1 MSSFEAQYKPLSE
14 GHPKWGSIALLPW
27 DEAIFGFP
35 VADFQIGTASP
46 DVRDLAAFREALLEF
61 CRQTRCE
68 LISAR
73 VTATATPLVS
83 LLLQAGFTYVDF
95 CLLTTLSKLL
105 PESLPK
111 SRFAVRPA
119 KSRDHKAIYQIS
131 GSAFQFG
138 RYHSD
143 PYFPRELANRRYVQW
158 MRNALESSDPENLVF
173 VLASPEKVFGFM
185 HVVIRCCDADLRL
198 GAVVPGS
205 SLGHFLYSETLRAVS
220 GLGAT
225 SASTTVSAANVAV
238 LNIYSAL
245 GFRFSR
251 PEVVLHWR
259 LSHATG
265 PE

>member
-14 GHPKWGSIALLPW
+14 AHLEWGSIALLPW

-35 VADFQIGTASP
+35 VADFRIGAAPP
-46 DVRDLAAFREALLEF
+46 DVRDLPAFREALLRF
-61 CRQTRCE
+61 CRQTRCD

-73 VTATATPLVS
+73 VTATAPPLVS
-83 LLLQAGFTYVDF
+83 LLLKAGFIYVDF
-95 CLLTTLSKLL
+95 CLLTTLSKLT

-119 KSRDHKAIYQIS
+119 QSRDHEAIYQIS
-131 GSAFQFG
+131 ASAFQFG

-158 MRNALESSDPENLVF
+158 MRNALESSDPEDLTF
-173 VLASPEKVFGFM
+173 VLASPERVFGFM
-185 HVVIRCCDADLRL
+185 HVVIRCRDAGLRL

-220 GLGAT
+220 GLGAM
-225 SASTTVSAANVAV
+225 SASTSVSAANVGV

-251 PEVVLHWR
+251 PEVILHWR
-259 LSHATG
+259 SSQATG